1 MSNKMKSMR
10 YTLLFLLVAA
20 ITLSV
25 SAQNVT
31 VKGTVKDKTGE
42 TVIGASVVEK
52 GNTGNGTITDIDGN
66 FSISVPS
73 NATIIFSYVGMKTQE
88 VAVNGKSVVNVTMED
103 DSQAL
108 EEVVVIGYG
117 TVSKRDLT
125 GSVASVKSEELAAVP
140 VTNVSEALTGKMAGV
155 QITTTEGSPDAEIS
169 IRVRGG
175 GAVWQ
180 QNTPP
185 EKGVCLPGR
194 NKIGN
199 ASGKAGNSHT
209 RRDRG
214 LCEIM

>member
-175 GAVWQ
+175 G
-180 QNTPP
+180 
-185 EKGVCLPGR
+185 GGGRFPGKQHQR
-194 NKIGN
+194 HRFG
-199 ASGKAGNSHT
+199 GHREHRCVE
-209 RRDRG
+209 RRIINGYLRCQG
-214 LCEIM
+214 C